1 MIKKFLCKLFK
12 NNIPSNAEIYKKG
25 YEAGFASGRQEA
37 LFMKYTPNQ
46 IRDILGFDH
55 VNNKEKEKRND

>member
-12 NNIPSNAEIYKKG
+12 INIPSNAEIYKKG
-25 YEAGFASGRQEA
+25 YEAGFMSGRQEA

-46 IRDILGFDH
+46 IRDILGFDT
-55 VNNKEKEKRND
+55 VNNKEH